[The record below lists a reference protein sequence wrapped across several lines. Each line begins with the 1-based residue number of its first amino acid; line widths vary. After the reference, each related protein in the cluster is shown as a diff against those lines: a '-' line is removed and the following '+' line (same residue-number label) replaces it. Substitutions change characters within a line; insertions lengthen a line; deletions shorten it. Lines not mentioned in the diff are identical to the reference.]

1 MIGWR
6 KAVDG
11 APDHRRSQDGPRSL
25 WEILGLAVCA
35 MLCGARTL
43 YVIAQ
48 WGRDHQAAT
57 GQLVGFKPGKTPCV
71 ATLHCL
77 GGAFVAD
84 SRGTLGH

>member
-1 MIGWR
+1 MMGSR

-11 APDHRRSQDGPRSL
+11 VPDRRRSQGGRRSL

-57 GQLVGFKPGKTPCV
+57 GQLLRFKPGKTPCV

-77 GGAFVAD
+77 GGAVVAD
-84 SRGTLGH
+84 SPGTMGH